1 MDFKTQSKKF
11 IAALETRK
19 RNPVS
24 ENTLRSYGSYLRTWI
39 LPTLGST
46 DISQFENGAMKAF
59 VAGLSEL
66 SPSTI
71 VIIANLVKEI
81 VASAQDANGNQLFPR
96 AWNNDFVDLPVVSAR
111 DQKAP
116 TIGVAALETAISR
129 SQGQFKPLYMLLAAT
144 GLRISEALALRAGP
158 DDGRSSVW
166 LPEHNKLIIRGQVQ
180 NGEFVRPKTAAG
192 FREVDINADMNEVL
206 CQLDRPSGNLLFM
219 GHNEYLP
226 LATAYDA
233 ARRDG
238 IPGFHSLR
246 RFRVTRLREVGAPE
260 DLLKFWIGH
269 SGKDISD
276 RYSKLAQNV
285 VVRKEWAE
293 KTGLGFSIIQK

>member
-11 IAALETRK
+11 LETLETRK
-19 RNPVS
+19 RNPAKPR
-24 ENTLRSYGSYLRTWI
+24 TIQAYRSYLRTWI
-39 LPTLGST
+39 LPAIGKT
-46 DISQFENGAMKAF
+46 DLSQFENGAMKTF
-59 VAGLSEL
+59 VASLTSL
-66 SPSTI
+66 APST
-71 VIIANLVKEI
+71 VVSIANLIKEI
-81 VASAQDANGNQLFPR
+81 VASAQDANGNQLYPR
-96 AWNNDFVDLPVVSAR
+96 AWNNDFVDLPVVSSR
-111 DQKAP
+111 DQKTP
-116 TIGVAALETAISR
+116 VITQEGLQESISHA
-129 SQGQFKPLYMLLAAT
+129 QGQFKPLYMLLAAT

-166 LPEHNKLIIRGQVQ
+166 LAEENKLIIRGQVQ
-180 NGEFVRPKTAAG
+180 DGQFLSPKTAAG

-206 CQLDRPSGNLLFM
+206 CQIDRLQGNLLFT
-219 GHNEYLP
+219 GHNGYLP
-226 LATAYDA
+226 LPTAYDA
-233 ARRDG
+233 ARKDG

-285 VVRKEWAE
+285 AVRKEWAE
-293 KTGLGFSIIQK
+293 RAGLGFNLV